1 MIIEDDQFIQDLISR
16 KFLTEGFQTM
26 PAPSSV
32 QAFDYLINKGILPD
46 IIILDIMLPG
56 MDGFEILK
64 EIKANATFARIP
76 VIIFSN
82 LGEQKY
88 IDRAQELGVQE
99 YVIKAN
105 FTLDELVEKVRGYL
119 NITK

>member
-1 MIIEDDQFIQDLISR
+1 
-16 KFLTEGFQTM
+16 M